1 MLRVGKWLPL
11 PALWSINIFQSQ
23 FSLHESSLWVA
34 FSFCMPG
41 HSCSWKFFG
50 EDSMVKRVF
59 HVVVISYVSAC
70 VFWTM
75 NINVRFIFM
84 LILRNC
90 VLLMLGYFLSVCC
103 SFSLQIAWSNAVLFE
118 VKMDKFREAFMK
130 KFNYE
135 KSRARI

>member
-41 HSCSWKFFG
+41 HSCSWNYFG

-59 HVVVISYVSAC
+59 HVVAISYVSAC
-70 VFWTM
+70 ITINF
-75 NINVRFIFM
+75 NVRFIFM

-90 VLLMLGYFLSVCC
+90 VLLMLGYFFVCLLFV
-103 SFSLQIAWSNAVLFE
+103 FSADCVEQCCYVME
-118 VKMDKFREAFMK
+118 KMDKFREAFMK
-130 KFNYE
+130 KFNDE